1 MITSSLSRA
10 RFTKNLYWLPL
21 EQTLPSGSTFH
32 HTPGRMYGFSSTTG
46 PLGSGSQATAVA
58 PRRVVRTRRR
68 TLRIM
73 DDRSITRGGRS
84 SPPMMLSCDHDVRV
98 PATSE
103 PTSPYVMRAL
113 PDDVAPYKRTPEF
126 TQDTVP
132 AGLVGEHRTKPGVWG
147 KIVVLEGRL
156 RYHILEPAPETVE

>member
-1 MITSSLSRA
+1 
-10 RFTKNLYWLPL
+10 
-21 EQTLPSGSTFH
+21 
-32 HTPGRMYGFSSTTG
+32 
-46 PLGSGSQATAVA
+46 
-58 PRRVVRTRRR
+58 
-68 TLRIM
+68 
-73 DDRSITRGGRS
+73 
-84 SPPMMLSCDHDVRV
+84 MLSFDHDVRV

-103 PTSPYVMRAL
+103 PTSPYAMRAL

-156 RYHILEPAPETVE
+156 RYHILEPAPETVELDPTRHGVVEPEMAHRVEPVGDVRFYVEFHRAADV